1 MLTGSIIAAAA
12 GGAYAYS
19 LANPDKDLAVDFNQ
33 RFDLVDTEFLSVKG
47 EISPEIHL
55 KNGKMDLGVRR
66 VGVGASGNFRDH
78 TYDASLRHQL
88 DDTTIHNGKVTNDNT
103 ELNLRYGYRSH
114 SVTLD
119 NRYTYATAQLDTQ
132 VGYQRNFVHSASL
145 DSYVRPYAQFTNGS
159 PTNAGG
165 VGIAGVGIY
174 QVWRASQTAGA
185 VGASLTASSA
195 SGVGQWIGEAL
206 RGSVIGGLK
215 VAAIS
220 GAAGLGIMGAYG
232 AVKGALEARTGNQDL
247 SSIASVTEEGS
258 APSNGGPAL
267 SWAQLY
273 PNGAPVSSSVPSES
287 TYTPPSA
294 PGYGNPTYGVPSY
307 GSPIFFQQPR
317 AQQAQPAAT
326 GLMSPQQLRGLATT
340 AR

>member
-1 MLTGSIIAAAA
+1 MELTINGRQIAVQGIRPLRPGITIEQAVQKTKNNGLDEIYFTSNGRNYVAYGDSLSMSDLKRNKIPA
-12 GGAYAYS
+12 ISFNSLQADVIAYDDEANSVWEGMRKGAVEEIKTGM
-19 LANPDKDLAVDFNQ
+19 NAV
-33 RFDLVDTEFLSVKG
+33 RTA
-47 EISPEIHL
+47 ISNLI
-55 KNGKMDLGVRR
+55 
-66 VGVGASGNFRDH
+66 
-78 TYDASLRHQL
+78 
-88 DDTTIHNGKVTNDNT
+88 TTVQPA
-103 ELNLRYGYRSH
+103 
-114 SVTLD
+114 V
-119 NRYTYATAQLDTQ
+119 A
-132 VGYQRNFVHSASL
+132 V
-145 DSYVRPYAQFTNGS
+145 
-159 PTNAGG
+159 AGG

-174 QVWRASQTAGA
+174 QVWRASQTAGV

-317 AQQAQPAAT
+317 AQQAPAQPAAT